1 MNRLPLAPR
10 AAHRLGAA
18 LAAVCVLVG
27 ALLIIPARAQ
37 EGDRISSF
45 NLRWASEQVQGERVE
60 VSENGTRVD
69 LTPFRNFS
77 DIETTGTMARAEL
90 TMHLEASEDVLQP
103 GELRI
108 TLPRTFFVNRE
119 GEHSGQGVV
128 GCGRLVE
135 KDSWDA
141 SGAGGPDVSRNFYY
155 YFDDNETPNDETD
168 DLLVIENGVELS
180 DALDFTCEIDYTSV
194 GTYTEGIYKRGYYPS
209 DYVGDGS
216 KGSELTAQVSV
227 RDAGKEGHEEHKT
240 GSISAYFHT
249 SAVLSSVNKVGSTE
263 RLFLEWDSE
272 WGEKPEDSDDYVYVI
287 WSLACDVAGDKL
299 SDPTQPYTLSFEDT
313 PGNSGEI
320 VQWVSGSGYSYYYN
334 VMQSGVPS
342 SSSHVFSWNNAKPG
356 SELMQFEKPTAGAP
370 DADGVS
376 DDSHC
381 VVALVRYPKSIL
393 EGGSVEFTN
402 TVTVT
407 LTPWDNKTPSEK
419 TYTSRFSYERIDF
432 VYPPGYYGVTKSSN
446 KGAGDGALG
455 FLQGGSDALI
465 SYFNLEI
472 TACGGRLTYDSSLG
486 GVYDPDAYGHK
497 PYKVELTDDV
507 VTLNGERLNDE
518 DYEFAWVDFY
528 SRFSGFG
535 AGRLDQDYVVTSSG
549 QPGWA
554 NRPRED
560 WEPATLQYQM
570 GSEGA
575 WVDYAQMRWT
585 PYTGFYLLGEDGEP
599 SESAVGRVQLPS
611 GVTGIR
617 LVYETTAGMTDI
629 SCLRA
634 AVRIKPTDHVK
645 GLISQSDS
653 SAQLYNVNSLIVYDN
668 EGVPQ
673 NMGAALDTSFS
684 SSENLTQ
691 IVESRDEE
699 LYGTLYQG
707 APYPMHDAA
716 FATLTPFTVETE
728 TTKTHDAKDDA
739 ANGRVSVTYDVCAVE
754 KSEDADVEE
763 SEPLFASGAL
773 QEQRSGTFYD
783 LLPPGFVVDE
793 ATIRVRAG
801 RYESEGV
808 ACPFDVSYEENWRG
822 SGRTMMVVRVQLPD
836 SFEGR
841 NAFESQFGAV
851 LTGVE
856 SGFHLSF
863 TGYYDYESYDI
874 YGPTLHNSIAY
885 VADKGE
891 LADGYAD
898 TGGELQDADL
908 FADLNGDGNPEG
920 TLKNVSYAENTFTIN
935 YPVSTELTNRKLVRA
950 ADDVSWSRE
959 TSVNEAGSYSYALQ
973 NSTEQGGT
981 ESNII
986 FYDELEQY
994 DDGGAAERWYGT
1006 LEGVDVSQLERRGI
1020 DAKVYYTTRP
1030 ASELDLLGN
1039 SDESARQRDLHAAG
1053 SIWSSWDEKPPAD
1066 LSQVTAIAVDA
1077 TTKTDGTSYVL
1088 EQNQSLIVVVNMKAP
1103 EKGGYELQLKDAV
1116 ALNQMGVSCM
1126 RTSAT
1131 GVKEQTLITTLNT
1144 TVHIKGA
1151 MPTSLTFTKVD
1162 GSSDAH
1168 APLPGASFNLYQWVG
1183 EGDPDESALVNVE
1196 NPGDSWQLCNK
1207 TPVVSGEEGTVSFD
1221 GLFSGRYRLVE
1232 LEAAAGFFTPTGQWS
1247 FSVDTEAEE
1256 GEKISDFSYVAGPDG
1271 EVPPAFATDEETG
1284 LTLPN
1289 YRPLD
1294 LPSSGGAGTA
1304 ALVCGGAAAVA
1315 AGAVWIARRRR

>member
-10 AAHRLGAA
+10 TVRRLGVA

-37 EGDRISSF
+37 EGDRVSSF
-45 NLRWASEQVQGERVE
+45 SLRWASEQVQGDGVE
-60 VSENGTRVD
+60 VSEDGTRVD
-69 LTPFRNFS
+69 LTPYRNRT
-77 DIETTGTMARAEL
+77 DTDTTGTMARAEL
-90 TMHLEASEDVLQP
+90 TMHLEASEDVLEP
-103 GELRI
+103 GELCI

-119 GEHSGQGVV
+119 GERSGQGVL

-141 SGAGGPDVSRNFYY
+141 SEAGGSDVSRNFYY
-155 YFDDNETPNDETD
+155 YFDDNGTPDDETD
-168 DLLVIENGVELS
+168 DLLVIENGVALS

-194 GTYTEGIYKRGYYPS
+194 GSYKAGSSSSRSCCPS
-209 DYVGDGS
+209 DYVGNGL
-216 KGSELTAQVSV
+216 KGSDLTAQVSV
-227 RDAGKEGHEEHKT
+227 RDTGEEGHEEHKT
-240 GSISAYFHT
+240 GPISAYFHT
-249 SAVLSSVNKVGSTE
+249 SAVLSSVNKVGSTK

-272 WGEKPEDSDDYVYVI
+272 WGEKPEDSDDYVYVV
-287 WSLACDVAGDKL
+287 WTLGCHANNDTSYRE
-299 SDPTQPYTLSFEDT
+299 PTQPYTLTFEDN

-320 VQWVSGSGYSYYYN
+320 VKWVKSDEDGIYYDHVTNSEAPSGGYLSWEDA
-334 VMQSGVPS
+334 QSGPM
-342 SSSHVFSWNNAKPG
+342 
-356 SELMQFEKPTAGAP
+356 EFEVPTAGANWM
-370 DADGVS
+370 DTQTTS
-376 DDSHC
+376 SFW
-381 VVALVRYPKSIL
+381 VVVLMRYPKSIL
-393 EGGSVEFTN
+393 EAGSVEFTN
-402 TVTVT
+402 SVTVT
-407 LTPWDNKTPSEK
+407 LTPYDNETPSKMTVED
-419 TYTSRFSYERIDF
+419 SFSYERIDF
-432 VYPPGYYGVTKSSN
+432 EYPPGYYGVTKSSARE
-446 KGAGDGALG
+446 AGDGALG

-465 SYFNLEI
+465 SYFNLGI
-472 TACGGRLTYDSSLG
+472 TARGGSLTYDSSLG
-486 GVYDPDAYGHK
+486 GVDDPNAYGHK
-497 PYKVELTDDV
+497 PYTVELTDDV
-507 VTLNGERLNDE
+507 VTLNGERLNDK
-518 DYEFAWVDFY
+518 DYEFARVDFY
-528 SRFSGFG
+528 SPFSRYVE
-535 AGRLDQDYVVTSSG
+535 GRLDEDYIVTSSG
-549 QPGWA
+549 QPGWV
-554 NRPRED
+554 NRPREE

-570 GSEGA
+570 GSERA
-575 WVDYAQMRWT
+575 WVDYAQMQWT
-585 PYTGFYLLGEDGEP
+585 PYTGFYLLGEDGKP
-599 SESAVGRVQLPS
+599 SESVGDRVQLPS

-617 LVYETTAGMTDI
+617 LVYETTAGRTYI
-629 SCLRA
+629 SYLRA
-634 AVRIKPTDHVK
+634 AIRIKPTDHVK
-645 GLISQSDS
+645 ELISQSDS
-653 SAQLYNVNSLIVYDN
+653 SAQLYNVNSLIVYDS

-673 NMGAALDTSFS
+673 NMGASLDTSFS

-691 IVESRDEE
+691 IVKSRDEE

-716 FATLTPFTVETE
+716 SVTLTPFTVETE
-728 TTKTHDAKDDA
+728 TTKTHDGKDDA

-793 ATIRVRAG
+793 ATIRVRVG

-836 SFEGR
+836 SFEER
-841 NAFESQFGAV
+841 NAFKSTFGAV
-851 LTGVE
+851 RTGVE

-874 YGPTLHNSIAY
+874 YGPTLLNSIAY
-885 VADKGE
+885 VADEGE

-898 TGGELQDADL
+898 TGGELQDAEL

-920 TLKNVSYAENTFTIN
+920 TLKNVSYAEDTFTMN
-935 YPVSTELTNRKLVRA
+935 YPISTELTNRKLVRA

-986 FYDELEQY
+986 FYDELEEY

-1020 DAKVYYTTRP
+1020 DAKLYYTTHP
-1030 ASELDLLGN
+1030 ASELDLLGD
-1039 SDESARQRDLHAAG
+1039 SDESARQRDLHATG
-1053 SIWSSWDEKPPAD
+1053 SIWSSWDENPLAD

-1077 TTKTDGTSYVL
+1077 TTKTDGTPYVL
-1088 EQNQSLIVVVNMKAP
+1088 EQNQSLIVVVNMRAP

-1116 ALNQMGVSCM
+1116 ALNQMGVSCV

-1131 GVKEQTLITTLNT
+1131 GVEEPTLITTLNT

-1151 MPTSLTFTKVD
+1151 LPTSLTFTKVD

-1183 EGDPDESALVNVE
+1183 EGDPDESALVDVE
-1196 NPGDSWQLCNK
+1196 SPGDSWRLCNEP
-1207 TPVVSGEEGTVSFD
+1207 PVVSREDGTVSFD

-1232 LEAAAGFFTPTGQWS
+1232 LEAAGGFFTPTGQWS

-1271 EVPPAFATDEETG
+1271 EVPPAFAADEEAG

-1289 YRPLD
+1289 YRPFD

>member
-10 AAHRLGAA
+10 AARRLGVA

-37 EGDRISSF
+37 EGDRVSSF
-45 NLRWASEQVQGERVE
+45 NLRWASEQVQGDRVE
-60 VSENGTRVD
+60 VSADGTRVD
-69 LTPFRNFS
+69 LTPSRNFS
-77 DIETTGTMARAEL
+77 DTDTTGTMARAEL
-90 TMHLEASEDVLQP
+90 TMHLEASEDGLRP

-119 GEHSGQGVV
+119 GELSGQGVL

-135 KDSWDA
+135 KDSWNEA
-141 SGAGGPDVSRNFYY
+141 EAGGSDVSRNFYY
-155 YFDDNETPNDETD
+155 YFDDSGTPDDETD
-168 DLLVIENGVELS
+168 DLLVIENGVTLS

-194 GTYTEGIYKRGYYPS
+194 GSYKEGVYRFMYYPS
-209 DYVGDGS
+209 DYVGNGS
-216 KGSELTAQVSV
+216 KGSDLTAQVSV
-227 RDAGKEGHEEHKT
+227 RDAGEEGHEEHKT
-240 GSISAYFHT
+240 GPISAYFYT
-249 SAVLSSVNKVGSTE
+249 SAELESVVKVGNTK
-263 RLFLEWDSE
+263 RLFVEWNSE
-272 WGEKPEDSDDYVYVI
+272 WGEEPEDSDDYVYVI
-287 WSLACDVAGDKL
+287 WSFACDVAG
-299 SDPTQPYTLSFEDT
+299 DPTQPYTLLFTDT
-313 PGNSGEI
+313 PTNDGEI
-320 VQWVSGSGYSYYYN
+320 VQWVSGSGYSYYHN

-370 DADGVS
+370 NADGVS
-376 DDSHC
+376 ADSHC

-432 VYPPGYYGVTKSSN
+432 VYPPGYYGVEKSSERD
-446 KGAGDGALG
+446 AGDGALG
-455 FLQGGSDALI
+455 FLQGDSDALI
-465 SYFNLEI
+465 SYFNLGI
-472 TACGGRLTYDSSLG
+472 TARGGSLTYDSSLG
-486 GVYDPDAYGHK
+486 GVDDPNAYGHK
-497 PYKVELTDDV
+497 SYTVELTDDV
-507 VTLNGERLNDE
+507 VTLNGERLNDK
-518 DYEFAWVDFY
+518 DYEFAWVDFS
-528 SRFSGFG
+528 SRFSSYFE
-535 AGRLDQDYVVTSSG
+535 GRFDEDYVVTSSG
-549 QPGWA
+549 QPGWV
-554 NRPRED
+554 NRPREE

-570 GSEGA
+570 GSEGE
-575 WVDYAQMRWT
+575 WVDYAQMQWT
-585 PYTGFYLLGEDGEP
+585 PYTGFYLLGEDGKP
-599 SESAVGRVQLPS
+599 SESVGDRVQLPS

-617 LVYETTAGMTDI
+617 LVYKTTAGRTYI
-629 SCLRA
+629 SYLSA
-634 AVRIKPTDHVK
+634 AVRIKPTEHVK
-645 GLISQSDS
+645 ELISQSDS
-653 SAQLYNVNSLIVYDN
+653 SAQLYNVNSLIVYDS
-668 EGVPQ
+668 EDVPQ
-673 NMGAALDTSFS
+673 NMGASLDASFD

-691 IVESRDEE
+691 IVEDRDKE
-699 LYGTLYQG
+699 LYGDLYQE

-716 FATLTPFTVETE
+716 SATLTPFTVETE
-728 TTKTHDAKDDA
+728 TTKTNDHDNDA
-739 ANGRVSVTYDVCAVE
+739 ANGRVSVTYDVHAVE

-793 ATIRVRAG
+793 ATIRVHAG

-822 SGRTMMVVRVQLPD
+822 SGRTMMVVRAQLPD

-841 NAFESQFGAV
+841 NAFRSKFGAV
-851 LTGVE
+851 RTGVE

-874 YGPTLHNSIAY
+874 YGPTLHNSVAY

-920 TLKNVSYAENTFTIN
+920 TLKNVSYAENTFTMN
-935 YPVSTELTNRKLVRA
+935 YPISTELTNRKLVRA

-994 DDGGAAERWYGT
+994 NDGGAAERWYGT

-1020 DAKVYYTTRP
+1020 DAKVYYTTHP

-1039 SDESARQRDLHAAG
+1039 SDESARQRDLHATG
-1053 SIWSSWDEKPPAD
+1053 SIWSSWDKNPPAD

-1077 TTKTDGTSYVL
+1077 TTKTDGTHYVL
-1088 EQNQSLIVVVNMKAP
+1088 EQNQSLIVVVNMRAP

-1116 ALNQMGVSCM
+1116 ALNQMGVSCV

-1131 GVKEQTLITTLNT
+1131 GVEEPTLITTLNT

-1151 MPTSLTFTKVD
+1151 LPTSLTFTKVD

-1183 EGDPDESALVNVE
+1183 EGDPDESALVDVE
-1196 NPGDSWQLCNK
+1196 SPGDSWRLCNEP
-1207 TPVVSGEEGTVSFD
+1207 PVVSREDGTVSFD

-1232 LEAAAGFFTPTGQWS
+1232 LEAAGGFFTPTGQWS

-1271 EVPPAFATDEETG
+1271 EVPPAFAADEEAG

-1289 YRPLD
+1289 YRPFD